1 LATKEFDVQ
10 GGGVVQYYVKYND
23 PEVPGGKQCAD
34 KVDAMLK
41 EFARQKRCED
51 EKRAKQACD
60 DSAASLCN
68 GHGTPIFESGCTND
82 AGLWLPGK
90 ENVGDKENEEACDH
104 SSGEFNCHAPNKFGT
119 NIMSRCN
126 KCTCESSFEGAHCT
140 RAFVQSRWSRSVGD
154 PHPNTFNGRY
164 TNLYD
169 GGEFIWWRHPL
180 IPVEAHLTTQP
191 KWGVAINKEFSIKR
205 CKSVSKDKP
214 CNGQHC
220 FPKLVAPCEV
230 VTSGKSKSKYSIK
243 ADGTVVC
250 NQLLWNCV
258 EDNGRYLR
266 TKNCDEMADF
276 NAARMELR
284 MDGSF
289 YQNSYLNVK
298 SLRDGNGGGIAGHWG
313 GNDYSDT
320 VSQSGQRGRS
330 SMYSQTFYDRYRI
343 KDSKDSHWA
352 KCGPGFTGGNLN
364 GRRDLLL
371 VEESSQKISLRAN
384 KKNRV
389 QKMSLKKVFDTLHF
403 KLEAMGD
410 DDKEEKGDKDIKE
423 AAADN
428 KKLVGGCDVKDE
440 VVGNTVCSATATK
453 WCTTKIQVCSG
464 LATPDA
470 GALAACIKD
479 MVKIGNTPGGKE
491 KTLKLACT
499 VVKESFAN
507 QVESALEGAKE
518 MKQELA
524 EAWPL
529 LLPAPTDLVLQYCV
543 TGCDAKESKECLEMR
558 EHTDKAVEKNKDR
571 PVKAMNKACATG
583 TKGEGGWKTF
593 KSVQLKEYGDEIT
606 KGWKRF
612 TSRIPEEAATLA
624 KEHNNNK
631 VRIRFYQHS
640 HKTCFCCNAVA
651 IDQISV
657 QTGGWPVRIIA
668 DQRFELYADGKFIGS
683 GEWAKRENSID
694 VNRFRIPTTSQVVG
708 IWVEGEPKA
717 RNGRNSDVASA
728 MSGVIGS
735 IADSLVTSSSWSCTS
750 VKVGDKKWREESSKR
765 DFKDWL
771 TWPMGAELG
780 TNDPGT
786 EPWGQIPGIAKS
798 ARWIYSHATVQNK
811 KTQTYCRID
820 TDHAWLSYSQVH
832 PTSTRW
838 SCKNREDLQS
848 PFVISLSN
856 NTRFSFPGRQVGKFR
871 TFLILYFHCLTSFC

>member
-1 LATKEFDVQ
+1 
-10 GGGVVQYYVKYND
+10 VQYYVKYND
-23 PEVPGGKQCAD
+23 PEVPGGKQCVD

-60 DSAASLCN
+60 EKAANLCN
-68 GHGTPIFESGCTND
+68 GHGEPVYRSGCTDGNGAWYPQLSN
-82 AGLWLPGK
+82 AGR
-90 ENVGDKENEEACDH
+90 NADDTACDK
-104 SSGEFNCHAPNKFGT
+104 SKAQFNCHNPNWAGG
-119 NIMSRCN
+119 NVMSTCN
-126 KCTCESSFEGAHCT
+126 YCKCESGYEGANCV
-140 RAFVQSRWSRSVGD
+140 RAFKQSGWSRSVGD
-154 PHPNTFNGRY
+154 PHPNTFNGKY

-169 GGEFIWWRHPL
+169 GGEFIWWRHPDV
-180 IPVEAHLTTQP
+180 PMEAHLTTKP
-191 KWGVAINKEFSIKR
+191 LWGVAINKEFSIKR
-205 CKSVSKDKP
+205 CKGIKKNKP
-214 CNGQHC
+214 CNGLEC
-220 FPKLVAPCEV
+220 FNEMVAPCEV
-230 VTSGKSKSKYSIK
+230 VTSGKTRSKYSIK
-243 ADGTVVC
+243 ANGKVVC
-250 NQLLWNCV
+250 NRLLWNCV

-266 TKNCDEMADF
+266 TKNCNEMAEF

-298 SLRDGNGGGIAGHWG
+298 SLRDGKGGGIAGHWG
-313 GNDYSDT
+313 GNDNSDT
-320 VSQSGQRGRS
+320 VSQSGQRGQS
-330 SMYSQTFYDRYRI
+330 SMYSKTFYDKYRV
-343 KDSKDSHWA
+343 KSKTQSHWG
-352 KCGPGFTGGNLN
+352 KCGTSYTRGSLN

-371 VEESSQKISLRAN
+371 IEEKATKKSLRRADTAIR
-384 KKNRV
+384 KAS
-389 QKMSLKKVFDTLHF
+389 QEMDMKVSKLFSSLHF
-403 KLEAMGD
+403 KLEAIGD
-410 DDKEEKGDKDIKE
+410 NGIKE

-428 KKLVGGCDVKDE
+428 KKLVGGCDIEDE

-464 LATPDA
+464 LATPDT

-491 KTLKLACT
+491 KTLKLACA

-507 QVESALEGAKE
+507 AVSAALEGAKE

-820 TDHAWLSYSQVH
+820 TDHAWLSYSDEH

-848 PFVISLSN
+848 PAVVALSDKN
-856 NTRFSFPGRQVGKFR
+856 SRFSFPGRQVGKFR